1 MHLDREVFRCKTCG
15 LVQYCARVGKCR
27 RCLRLLLPKVVFL
40 VPRAEPKEL
49 SDNGR
54 QVFEKSPNRKT
65 IENIGRRIRQLR
77 KSCGMTQRQ
86 LRTRSRVSISW
97 LSRIESGQMTPSLG
111 TLEKFSEA
119 LGVGLNRFFIPEVNG
134 ESLLED
140 PFFQELRPF
149 LRRLDREQWQ
159 SILKHLAAISG
170 RPRAISSL
178 GTASDWP
185 SHGGTWPVGT

>member
-1 MHLDREVFRCKTCG
+1 MQLDREVFRCKTCG

-119 LGVGLNRFFIPEVNG
+119 LGVSLNRFFIPEMDG

-140 PFFQELRPF
+140 PFIQELRPI
-149 LRRLDREQWQ
+149 LRGLDRELWQ

-178 GTASDWP
+178 GTASDRP
-185 SHGGTWPVGT
+185 SHGRTWPVGT